1 MTFSEIRQILCRAF
15 STEIRGSDE
24 LRAAIAEKRAAGD
37 RLMLVGANITAAIDG
52 HNDIYRSVVEAT
64 DKAGAFK

>member
-1 MTFSEIRQILCRAF
+1 MRFSDLRAILVRAF
-15 STEIRGSDE
+15 STEMRGGNE

-37 RLMLVGANITAAIDG
+37 RLMLIGANITAAIDG